1 MDVGGRLDLVER
13 LGRLRDD
20 GALTDEEFAS
30 AKAGVLEGAPL
41 GGEPSVGYQQ
51 AESFRAAAAPV
62 SKWIGAGVVVLI
74 VVAIVSYVALQ
85 PSEFFAPTRPA
96 TNQQSGQGAQ
106 QQRPTQGASDGSNS
120 ATAQA
125 DDALNSA
132 SAAVDAA
139 GADLASAS
147 ADLTSAAPQ
156 TAEQSAAE
164 AVPARPVLETKA
176 ARCKIKSPGIDE
188 FTSPCTFKKFSPT
201 EFEVTTPQF
210 AYSFDVVQQSDGHH
224 GMIVM
229 PDGHQTDLGRLTQT
243 GACWNNTQA
252 KICAWAI

>member
-20 GALTDEEFAS
+20 GALTNDEFAS
-30 AKAGVLEGAPL
+30 AKARVLEGVGL
-41 GGEPSVGYQQ
+41 GGERSVRVEE
-51 AESFRAAAAPV
+51 AESFRADGASVA
-62 SKWIGAGVVVLI
+62 KWIGAGVVVLI

-85 PSEFFAPTRPA
+85 PSESSPPTSPA
-96 TNQQSGQGAQ
+96 TNQQSGHGAQ
-106 QQRPTQGASDGSNS
+106 QQMAAQAASDGSSS

-147 ADLTSAAPQ
+147 ANLTSAAPQ
-156 TAEQSAAE
+156 SAEQPGAVE
-164 AVPARPVLETKA
+164 APARAVLETKP
-176 ARCKIKSPGIDE
+176 ARCKIRSPGIDE
-188 FTSPCTFKKFSPT
+188 FTSACTFKKFSPT

-224 GMIVM
+224 GIIVM
-229 PDGHQTDLGRLTQT
+229 PDGHQTDLGVLVQT
-243 GACWNNTQA
+243 GACWNNTQV